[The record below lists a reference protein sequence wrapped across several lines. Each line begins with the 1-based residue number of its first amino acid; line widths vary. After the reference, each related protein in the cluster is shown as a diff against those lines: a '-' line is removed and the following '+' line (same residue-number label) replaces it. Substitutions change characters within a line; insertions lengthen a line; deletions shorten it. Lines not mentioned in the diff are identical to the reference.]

1 MIVLDIFQ
9 TNATSNRIHYK
20 EEKVI
25 KRRKK
30 NMVK

>member
-1 MIVLDIFQ
+1 MIMLDIFQ

-25 KRRKK
+25 KIKCTLLL
-30 NMVK
+30 